1 MSSIIFK
8 SGFDISQTLD
18 MLKPKIM
25 CLDIG
30 LFKTGIAASS
40 TCLKFA
46 QQIGVCKTDFA
57 TINQYFIN
65 LNCKTIILGCPF
77 IVSNDSCNAKESP
90 EINVINKIDE
100 IAKSFAK
107 THKDIAVI
115 YVNENFSSDY
125 VRAPYNRK
133 KKLSGLD
140 AAVATYLLQDFLIQA
155 GF

>member
-8 SGFDISQTLD
+8 NGFDISQTLQ

-57 TINQYFIN
+57 TINQYFTN
-65 LNCKTIILGCPF
+65 LNCKTLVVGCPF
-77 IVSNDSCNAKESP
+77 VASNDIFNANESP
-90 EINVINKIDE
+90 EINVIKKIDE
-100 IAKSFAK
+100 IAKSFAT
-107 THKDIAVI
+107 THKGIAVI
-115 YVNENFSSDY
+115 YVNENFSSDNVKATY
-125 VRAPYNRK
+125 GNK
-133 KKLSGLD
+133 KKLRGLD